1 MATANNEPRVPRH
14 LRRITK
20 EEMSANPFLFDGMDA
35 NEDGTVTAEELR
47 DHERQKQPS
56 GQ

>member
-35 NEDGTVTAEELR
+35 NKDGTVTAEELR
-47 DHERQKQPS
+47 DYERQKQPS